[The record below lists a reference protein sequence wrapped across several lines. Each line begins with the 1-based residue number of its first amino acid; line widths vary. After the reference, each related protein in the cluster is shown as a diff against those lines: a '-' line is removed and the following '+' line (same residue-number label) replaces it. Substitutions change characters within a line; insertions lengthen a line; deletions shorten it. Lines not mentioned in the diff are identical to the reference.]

1 MDSIYLANAM
11 CCMDLYKQQQNDIL
25 NAQMIMNQSYLKPN
39 EYLKPAPQ
47 DFSYYKP
54 IFKHEDRPAI
64 YFSELPKEEKCF
76 SKEIYDCFGNME
88 AKIKMKEKK
97 NHVFIMGC
105 HADENKFKNN
115 KEIILDMIL
124 SLLENIYD
132 DTPYVVAEVYS
143 GSLLFSEILKKC
155 GFKELKN
162 KNYKN
167 LVFILN

>member
-1 MDSIYLANAM
+1 
-11 CCMDLYKQQQNDIL
+11 
-25 NAQMIMNQSYLKPN
+25 
-39 EYLKPAPQ
+39 
-47 DFSYYKP
+47 
-54 IFKHEDRPAI
+54 
-64 YFSELPKEEKCF
+64 
-76 SKEIYDCFGNME
+76 
-88 AKIKMKEKK
+88 
-97 NHVFIMGC
+97 
-105 HADENKFKNN
+105 
-115 KEIILDMIL
+115 MIL